1 MTSRGSYAFKLIIL
15 RQDGDMI
22 YFYFSE
28 AFFCHVTSESSGS
41 TWCTLRFPVT
51 YWWSIAAR
59 VESECLRCKS
69 WWKLK
74 IFICPKL
81 KMGREKVLCFQ
92 NTSCFLFHQFFFLVN
107 MCFLLTQQCQI
118 DLDILIFLVKTEFT
132 YPWDSMKGNLKSCQ
146 HRCKPH

>member
-1 MTSRGSYAFKLIIL
+1 MTSRGSYAFKLIVL

-28 AFFCHVTSESSGS
+28 AFFCHITSESSGS
-41 TWCTLRFPVT
+41 TWCTLRFPVS

-92 NTSCFLFHQFFFLVN
+92 NTSCFLFHLFFFLIGE
-107 MCFLLTQQCQI
+107 LTQQCQI